1 MAGAPTDA
9 IKERIDIVALVS
21 EYLPLK
27 RAGSNFKARCPF
39 HEEDTPSFV
48 VSPSRQTFH
57 CFGCSKSGDIFTWL
71 QEREGMS
78 FPEALRV
85 LAQRA
90 GVQLTFERPER
101 REEKERLRATLDL
114 ATTFYQRILLESV
127 EGRAARAYLESRGLT
142 AETIAAWRLGF
153 CPEEGTRIAEK
164 AHERGVERE
173 ELVGAGVL
181 GQREGPHSAEASRG
195 RRTFEFFRGRALFP
209 LADAHGSVIGIAGRV
224 FEQGDVSVSAKATAD
239 LRPKYINSP
248 ETALYLKSRV
258 LYGLD
263 RAKEAMRKENLAVLV
278 EGYTDVIASHQA
290 GVTHVVATAGT
301 ALTEEH
307 LRLLRRFTDRLAFAF
322 DPDVAGATA
331 TRRAVDLALASG
343 FVVSVV
349 LLPVG
354 EDPADIAVRDPEVWR
369 ACVKKREDVFR
380 FLLDRALT
388 LHAAAT
394 AEGKRAITADLLP
407 LIAHLPEAVMQGD
420 YVQQLAAA
428 LHLEPRFLYDDVKR
442 LARGRGERGLGHTP
456 AAHQASSTSS
466 QAPMADPQLRREERL
481 LLLLLAEPPLIP
493 RAGAH
498 LPAEVLTFP
507 HARALYEAL
516 HTWYARGRAASEQTG
531 GTGDT
536 TEAFS
541 VGPPSLA
548 VLRSGLSEDL
558 RARVDAFLLAVEMER
573 EQGNWQPRPEA
584 QQLLQSLLTEYVRR
598 GLQERTGRLRDA
610 DAEER
615 TRLLQDI
622 RAMTADLARAERVSL

>member
-1 MAGAPTDA
+1 MANAPTDA

-90 GVQLTFERPER
+90 GVPLTFERPER

-142 AETIAAWRLGF
+142 PETITAWRLGF
-153 CPEEGTRIAEK
+153 CPDDGTRIAEK
-164 AHERGVERE
+164 ALERGVEQQ

-181 GQREGPHSAEASRG
+181 GQRDG
-195 RRTFEFFRGRALFP
+195 RTFEFFRGRVLFP
-209 LADAHGSVIGIAGRV
+209 LADAHGSVIGLAGRV
-224 FEQGDVSVSAKATAD
+224 FENGDGSASAHAPAD

-263 RAKEAMRKENLAVLV
+263 RAKEAIRKENLAILV

-307 LRLLRRFTDRLAFAF
+307 LRLLRRFTDRLALAF
-322 DPDVAGATA
+322 DPDAAGATA

-349 LLPVG
+349 LLPAG
-354 EDPADIAVRDPEVWR
+354 EDPADIAVRDPEAWR
-369 ACVKKREDVFR
+369 ASLTKREDVFR

-442 LARGRGERGLGHTP
+442 LARGRGERGLGYTP
-456 AAHQASSTSS
+456 AAHQASSTSP
-466 QAPMADPQLRREERL
+466 QAPAADPQLRREERL
-481 LLLLLAEPPLIP
+481 LVLLLAEPPLIP

-498 LPAEVLTFP
+498 LPVEALTVP

-584 QQLLQSLLTEYVRR
+584 QQLLQTLCTEHVRR
-598 GLQERTGRLRDA
+598 GLQERTRRLRDA

-622 RAMTADLARAERVSL
+622 TAMTADLARAERVSL

>member
-1 MAGAPTDA
+1 MANAPTDA

-142 AETIAAWRLGF
+142 PETITAWRLGF
-153 CPEEGTRIAEK
+153 CPDDGTRIAEK
-164 AHERGVERE
+164 AVERGVEQQ

-181 GQREGPHSAEASRG
+181 GQRDG
-195 RRTFEFFRGRALFP
+195 RTFEFFRGRVLFP
-209 LADAHGSVIGIAGRV
+209 LADAHGSVIGLAGRV
-224 FEQGDVSVSAKATAD
+224 FENGDGSASAHAPAD

-263 RAKEAMRKENLAVLV
+263 RAKEAIRKENLAILV

-307 LRLLRRFTDRLAFAF
+307 LRLLRRFTDRLALAF
-322 DPDVAGATA
+322 DPDTAGAAA

-349 LLPVG
+349 LLPAG
-354 EDPADIAVRDPEVWR
+354 EDPADIAVRDPEAWR
-369 ACVKKREDVFR
+369 ASLTKREDVFR
-380 FLLDRALT
+380 FLLDRALA

-407 LIAHLPEAVMQGD
+407 LIVHLPEAVMQGD

-428 LHLEPRFLYDDVKR
+428 LRVEPRFLYDDVKR
-442 LARGRGERGLGHTP
+442 LVRGRGEGGLEHTP
-456 AAHQASSTSS
+456 AAHQASSTGS
-466 QAPMADPQLRREERL
+466 QAPAADPQLRREERL
-481 LLLLLAEPPLIP
+481 LVLLLAEPPLIP

-498 LPAEVLTFP
+498 LPAVALTVP

-531 GTGDT
+531 GTGDMT
-536 TEAFS
+536 KASS

-548 VLRSGLSEDL
+548 VLRSVLSEDL

-598 GLQERTGRLRDA
+598 GLQERTRRLRDA